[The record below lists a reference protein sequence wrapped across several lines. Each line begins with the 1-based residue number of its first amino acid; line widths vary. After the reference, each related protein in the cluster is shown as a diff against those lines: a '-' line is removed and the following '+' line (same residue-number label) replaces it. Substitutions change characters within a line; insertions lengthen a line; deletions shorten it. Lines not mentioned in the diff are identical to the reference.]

1 VSTDGNRQEGLRAVW
16 RSERQARWFFA
27 AHLQNALGTGAGYVA
42 LLVLAYDRLG
52 SAWGATAVLLA
63 DLIPA
68 MLLGP
73 ALGRLIDRHGRLRS
87 AIAADLIGAL
97 AFAGIVF
104 AHGAIP
110 LVALALVAGVGSALF
125 RPATCALL
133 PAIVDERRLG
143 AANGLFGAMRETGQL
158 LGPALAA
165 GLLLLAG
172 PELIIGFNAV
182 TFAASVFLLGRLR
195 GRVRPVAPAA
205 VDEVAAGGVRSLLQE
220 RTVRSLVGTSGAV
233 MLVAG
238 ATNVAELVI
247 AQRDLGVGSTGFA
260 LLVSAFGC
268 GMLAGSLL
276 GGRAGGAPSDSLTAH
291 DRVTA
296 RYLTAIALLGLGLVG
311 TGAAPALPLA
321 MLSFALAGVGN
332 GLFLV
337 TVRVLMQRLI
347 PEHLHG
353 RAFGLQDAV
362 DSWGFGAAILA
373 GGALAASLGGRATF
387 LLAGAF
393 ALIVLFA
400 AARAVG
406 ATRPAIPHRRT
417 QLKREE
423 PSWAASGS

>member
-1 VSTDGNRQEGLRAVW
+1 MW
-16 RSERQARWFFA
+16 RTERQARWFFA

-73 ALGRLIDRHGRLRS
+73 ALGRLIDRTSRLGC
-87 AIAADLIGAL
+87 AIAADSIGAI

-104 AHGAIP
+104 SHGTVALI
-110 LVALALVAGVGSALF
+110 ALALAAGVGSALF

-133 PAIVDERRLG
+133 PAIVDDRRLA

-158 LGPALAA
+158 LGPAVAA

-172 PELIIGFNAV
+172 PELIIGLNAI
-182 TFAASVFLLGRLR
+182 TFAASVLLLGRLR
-195 GRVRPVAPAA
+195 GHVRPTAPEPDAEA
-205 VDEVAAGGVRSLLQE
+205 SEGSIRSLLRE
-220 RTVRSLVGTSGAV
+220 PIVRSLVGTSGAV
-233 MLVAG
+233 MLIAG

-276 GGRAGGAPSDSLTAH
+276 GGREDAG
-291 DRVTA
+291 VTR
-296 RYLTAIALLGLGLVG
+296 RYLVAIALLGLGLIG
-311 TGAAPALPLA
+311 TGAAPALPFA
-321 MLSFALAGVGN
+321 MLAFALAGLGN

-337 TVRVLMQRLI
+337 TVRLLMQRLI

-362 DSWGFGAAILA
+362 DSWGFGASILA

-387 LLAGAF
+387 LIAGTCG
-393 ALIVLFA
+393 LIVLFA

-406 ATRPAIPHRRT
+406 ATRPALHHRRT
-417 QLKREE
+417 TLKREE
-423 PSWAASGS
+423 PSWAVSGS

>member
-1 VSTDGNRQEGLRAVW
+1 MW
-16 RSERQARWFFA
+16 RSERRARWFFA

-63 DLIPA
+63 DLVPA

-73 ALGRLIDRHGRLRS
+73 ALGRAIDRSGRLRC
-87 AIAADLIGAL
+87 AMLADLVGGL

-133 PAIVDERRLG
+133 PAIVDERRIG

-165 GLLLLAG
+165 GVLLLAA
-172 PELIIGFNAV
+172 PAAIVAFNAV
-182 TFAASVFLLGRLR
+182 TFVVSALMLSRLR
-195 GRVRPVAPAA
+195 GHVRPVAAHD
-205 VDEVAAGGVRSLLQE
+205 DETTTIGVRGLLRE
-220 RTVRSLVGTSGAV
+220 PIVRSLVGTSGAV

-247 AQRDLGVGSTGFA
+247 TQRELGVGSTGFA

-276 GGRAGGAPSDSLTAH
+276 GGRDDDGVI
-291 DRVTA
+291 R

-311 TGAAPALPLA
+311 TGAAPVLPLA
-321 MLSFALAGVGN
+321 MLAFALAGVGN

-373 GGALAASLGGRATF
+373 GGALAAGVGGRATF

-393 ALIVLFA
+393 ALLVLFA
-400 AARAVG
+400 AARAVS
-406 ATRPAIPHRRT
+406 ATRPAISIRRT
-417 QLKREE
+417 SVNREE
-423 PSWAASGS
+423 PSWVVSGS